1 MMTQAKTRTLTLGV
15 NIQMALNNAREQLWG
30 RLQRAEGDRGS
41 QSLEWAIIAA
51 IVVGLVAIVAIKITA
66 AVNSHVALI
75 K

>member
-15 NIQMALNNAREQLWG
+15 NVQMALNNAREQLGGWLRG
-30 RLQRAEGDRGS
+30 AKDDRGS

-51 IVVGLVAIVAIKITA
+51 IVVGLVTIVAIKITA

>member
-1 MMTQAKTRTLTLGV
+1 M
-15 NIQMALNNAREQLWG
+15 QMALNNAREQLWG
-30 RLQRAEGDRGS
+30 RLHRAEGDRGS